1 MSYKTAVIARQQ
13 VLDYLNTKPEPM
25 LAAEIMAA
33 TGIHKHIWRGCTKTM
48 REHREIEQVGKG
60 KSSKY
65 RARVTTTITIEA
77 LKEHSSHA
85 AAATVAG
92 KPPKTAPRGYVHKA
106 GHYDVPGHV
115 QGKPL
120 RNQEAQ
126 GSRMLR
132 VSVGGAE

>member
-1 MSYKTAVIARQQ
+1 MSYASAVIARQQ
-13 VLDYLNTKPEPM
+13 ILDYLHTQPEPM

-65 RARVTTTITIEA
+65 RARVVTTITIEA

-106 GHYDVPGHV
+106 GYYDVPGHV
-115 QGKPL
+115 QGRPL
-120 RNQEAQ
+120 KNQSGQ
-126 GSRMLR
+126 GSGMKR
-132 VSVGGAE
+132 VFVGIAG

>member
-13 VLDYLNTKPEPM
+13 ILDYLNAQPEPM

-60 KSSKY
+60 KTSKY
-65 RARVTTTITIEA
+65 RARVVTTITIEA

-106 GHYDVPGHV
+106 GHYDAPGHV
-115 QGKPL
+115 QGRPL
-120 RNQEAQ
+120 KNQNAQ
-126 GSRMLR
+126 GSGRR
-132 VSVGGAE
+132 TVFVGSVG